1 MPQIQIMLDKLDAE
15 ILLPMI
21 LEQSKDRAGTAG
33 GAYWS
38 GLHAA
43 ISSALQSGPSKIGAS
58 LEPD

>member
-1 MPQIQIMLDKLDAE
+1 MPQIQITLDKLDAQV
-15 ILLPMI
+15 LLPMI

-43 ISSALQSGPSKIGAS
+43 INAALLREPSDAGAA
-58 LEPD
+58 LEGN